1 MIANH
6 TPTQHTTT
14 VFLLLAVL
22 LAIGCGSEPPDL
34 PTEPVARVTV
44 DLDGGRIVAERGD
57 QRLDAS
63 LPPSTPGILEELRA
77 TLAGG
82 GDDAQLRSR
91 AGSALL
97 DPVGSV
103 LRGAPVWI
111 WRDAG
116 TGAVPGLLSTLPA
129 WTLPWQPEVPVA
141 AEHTVHL
148 DWPADLA
155 APVPRAAPPSTA
167 DRLLLVAPFR
177 EGFEPHHDDS
187 DTLRLALRAAVA
199 HVDQLPRNDTSA
211 PALRRTLE
219 DDQHSWVW
227 LRAALDS
234 LGRLRP
240 AFGALPSAVVWTL
253 PGDLDPGTRPAL
265 APTTFASGGSG
276 PALVVV
282 ASWPVPE
289 TTLGRLVRPWMELV
303 TRGVRPDLAL
313 TEARREAIRAGWPVS
328 VWSALMPVG
337 LPGATAPPARA
348 TWLRR
353 RLGSDG

>member
-1 MIANH
+1 MIANP
-6 TPTQHTTT
+6 TPTQCTKTLAPLLA
-14 VFLLLAVL
+14 LLLAT
-22 LAIGCGSEPPDL
+22 GCGSEPPD
-34 PTEPVARVTV
+34 PPAEPVARVTV

-63 LPPSTPGILEELRA
+63 LPPAATAILEDLRA
-77 TLAGG
+77 TLADG
-82 GDDAQLRSR
+82 GDDATLRSR
-91 AGSALL
+91 AGHTLL
-97 DPVGSV
+97 GPIEAV
-103 LRGAPVWI
+103 LVEAPVWI
-111 WRDAG
+111 WRSAG
-116 TGAVPGLLSTLPA
+116 TGPVPDVWSTLPA
-129 WTLPWQPEVPVA
+129 WTLPWQPETPVA
-141 AEHTVHL
+141 AEHSVHL

-155 APVPRAAPPSTA
+155 VPVPRAAPPSSA

-177 EGFEPHHDDS
+177 ENLEPRHDDS

-199 HVDQLPRNDTSA
+199 HVDQLPRNDTGA

-227 LRAALDS
+227 LRAAPES
-234 LGRLRP
+234 LGELRP
-240 AFGALPSAVVWTL
+240 AFGALPSTVVWTL
-253 PGDLDPGTRPAL
+253 PGDLGPGTRPAL
-265 APTTFASGGSG
+265 APSTFASGGSG

-289 TTLGRLVRPWMELV
+289 TTLGRLGRRWMELV

-337 LPGATAPPARA
+337 RPGSTAAPARA

-353 RLGSDG
+353 RLGSGG